1 MGEGA
6 VRGNGSEGARR
17 GAGSERWSGAGRTA
31 SKRRRIAHFLADPRS
46 GRGGARGSQ
55 TGLGSGWWTGLRE
68 VDWAPGLGS
77 VFFFSF
83 YFLFLLIKL
92 IHFN

>member
-17 GAGSERWSGAGRTA
+17 GSGSERWSGAGRTA
-31 SKRRRIAHFLADPRS
+31 SKRRRIAHFLVDLVGRSARVAD
-46 GRGGARGSQ
+46 GF
-55 TGLGSGWWTGLRE
+55 GLRV

-83 YFLFLLIKL
+83 YFLLIKL